1 MRIKKDLVLRRIGAG
16 FIIIDPDKG
25 VIDMAKVY
33 ILNETATWLWKEI
46 VDKDFTSDEL
56 IHLLLSRY
64 AVTEEQARK
73 DVNELIDSFKKQNLL
88 IVE

>member
-1 MRIKKDLVLRRIGAG
+1 MKIKKDLVLRRIGAG

-56 IHLLLSRY
+56 IQLLLSRY
-64 AVTEEQARK
+64 AVSEEQAKK

>member
-73 DVNELIDSFKKQNLL
+73 DVDELIDSFKKQNLL

>member
-33 ILNETATWLWKEI
+33 ILNETTTWLWKEI

>member
-25 VIDMAKVY
+25 VIDMSKVY